1 MPIPVSKCRLPV
13 IFTAVVSG
21 SGVAYAQTE
30 PLTIVT
36 APAPLAWIVAGILA
50 LLLILMT
57 GALLTV
63 LKKSIGEEAKLQQT
77 IKKSVED
84 SYARKIRNEY
94 QAKQALLDK
103 KLDQVRQ
110 RFSMVMMTV

>member
-1 MPIPVSKCRLPV
+1 MPVSASKYRLSALL
-13 IFTAVVSG
+13 TAFMSG
-21 SGVAYAQTE
+21 SISAHAQTE

-36 APAPLAWIVAGILA
+36 APAPLAWGVAGILA

-94 QAKQALLDK
+94 QAFAKELNIPIIAL
-103 KLDQVRQ
+103 
-110 RFSMVMMTV
+110 